1 MDAGRPMVNAL
12 LFGSIGVLAETSEIQ
27 RQAYNQSFEEHGLDW
42 YWNIANYCAL
52 LKTPGGKRWL
62 KDFSNVNLSDDMLE
76 SIHARKESIFYEQL
90 KSGLSPRD
98 GVMDCIKIC
107 KQKDIKI
114 GFVTTTSQNNIDAL
128 EKAFQKHIDFNQFN
142 LITTKT
148 DVSNEKPSGEI
159 YKFALSKLDVLP
171 ENTIAVEDT
180 EVNQQAALENEILCY
195 LFAGEYATTQHNFY
209 AVRTLTTISST
220 L

>member
-1 MDAGRPMVNAL
+1 MVLEHRQL
-12 LFGSIGVLAETSEIQ
+12 LCVAENS
-27 RQAYNQSFEEHGLDW
+27 W
-42 YWNIANYCAL
+42 
-52 LKTPGGKRWL
+52 GKRRL

-98 GVMDCIKIC
+98 GVMDCIKSS

-114 GFVTTTSQNNIDAL
+114 GFVTTTSQNKIDAL
-128 EKAFQKHIDFNQFN
+128 EQAFQKHIDFKQFD
-142 LITTKT
+142 LISTKT
-148 DVSNEKPSGEI
+148 DVSNEKPSSEI
-159 YKFALSKLDVLP
+159 YKFALSKLDVLL

-180 EVNQQAALENEILCY
+180 EVNQQAALKNEILCY
-195 LFAGEYATTQHNFY
+195 LFAGEYGTTQHNFY
-209 AVRTLTTISST
+209 AVRTMTTISTT

>member
-1 MDAGRPMVNAL
+1 MRVDHMVNAL

-27 RQAYNQSFEEHGLDW
+27 RQSYNQSFEEHGLDW
-42 YWNIANYCAL
+42 YWNIANYCEL
-52 LKTPGGKRWL
+52 LKTPGGKRRI
-62 KDFSNVNLSDDMLE
+62 KDFSNVNLSDDIIE

-98 GVMDCIKIC
+98 GVMDCMKIC

-128 EKAFQKHIDFNQFN
+128 EQAFDKYIDFKQFD

-148 DVSNEKPSGEI
+148 DVSKEKPSGEI
-159 YKFALSKLDVLP
+159 YKFALSKLDVMP
-171 ENTIAVEDT
+171 ENTIAIEDT

-209 AVRTLTTISST
+209 AVRTLATISAT